1 MKVFGQK
8 IGIWYKTGGW
18 ANYIFNTLLE
28 ELHDDIERVIKN
40 ERYIEMKNG
49 DVIRF
54 LSMNDKH
61 RGIKVTM
68 SFVQMDDQ
76 VDGEIYR
83 FINNVIRPSTVY
95 GPVYR
100 ANEYEDLFSC
110 KRREV

>member
-28 ELHDDIERVIKN
+28 ELHDDIDHVIKN
-40 ERYIEMKNG
+40 ERFIEMKNG

-54 LSMNDKH
+54 LSMNDNH
-61 RGIKVTM
+61 RGIRLTM

-76 VDGEIYR
+76 VDRETYH

-100 ANEYEDLFSC
+100 ANEYEDLFAF

>member
-8 IGIWYKTGGW
+8 IGIWYKTAGW

-28 ELHDDIERVIKN
+28 ELHNDIECVIKN

-54 LSMNDKH
+54 LSMNDNH
-61 RGIKVTM
+61 RGIRLTM
-68 SFVQMDDQ
+68 SFVQTDNQ
-76 VDGEIYR
+76 VDGETYC

-100 ANEYEDLFSC
+100 ANEYEELFSGR
-110 KRREV
+110 RREI

>member
-28 ELHDDIERVIKN
+28 ELNYDIERVIKN

-54 LSMNDKH
+54 LSMNDSH
-61 RGIKVTM
+61 RGIRLTM
-68 SFVQMDDQ
+68 SFVQTDDQ
-76 VDGEIYR
+76 VDGETYR

-110 KRREV
+110 KRREI

>member
-28 ELHDDIERVIKN
+28 ELSYDIERVIKN

-54 LSMNDKH
+54 LSMNDSH
-61 RGIKVTM
+61 RGTRLTM
-68 SFVQMDDQ
+68 SFVQTDDQ
-76 VDGEIYR
+76 VDEETYR

-95 GPVYR
+95 GPVYK
-100 ANEYEDLFSC
+100 ANEYEDLFAF
-110 KRREV
+110 KRREI

>member
-28 ELHDDIERVIKN
+28 ELSYDIERVIKN

-54 LSMNDKH
+54 LSMNDSH
-61 RGIKVTM
+61 RGIKLTM

-76 VDGEIYR
+76 VDQETYR

-95 GPVYR
+95 GPVYK
-100 ANEYEDLFSC
+100 ANEYEDLFAF
-110 KRREV
+110 KRRKV

>member
-8 IGIWYKTGGW
+8 IGIWYKTAGW

-28 ELHDDIERVIKN
+28 ELSYDIERVIKN

-54 LSMNDKH
+54 LSMNDSH
-61 RGIKVTM
+61 RGTRLTM

-76 VDGEIYR
+76 VDGETYW
-83 FINNVIRPSTVY
+83 FINNVIRHSTMY

-100 ANEYEDLFSC
+100 ANEYEDLFAF
-110 KRREV
+110 KRREI